1 MQVVQALVQVGG
13 GFDLDLD
20 LHPEYKASSWTVKTR
35 QTCFFVKIESS
46 QLKLLRSDL

>member
-20 LHPEYKASSWTVKTR
+20 LHPEYKASSWTVKT
-35 QTCFFVKIESS
+35 CFFVKIESS